1 MEQLHLPVQVELDL
15 SLDRVLSPLL
25 FGDNLEHT
33 RDCVNS
39 GLSAQMLKNRKFVGR
54 PDRYGCAMGW
64 YRIGKHASFTLSYDR
79 PFTRHHKSYHMNRI
93 LERQSQMI
101 TAYHPEITGFGQNA
115 IFVRKDTNY
124 LFRLTA
130 FAFSAMD
137 VDIRLIGSR
146 GDTLAHQT
154 VTVMGGPFSPY
165 DMILSPSQDDDNAR
179 LEITFEGPGTL
190 IIGAVSMMPEETFRG
205 MRLDVIEKMKELGI
219 RLLRWPGGNFSGEYN
234 WKDGLLDR
242 EERSPFQSYLWI
254 ETQPH
259 TYGFDFHEISTDDFI
274 ALCREIGAEPFITIN
289 PTWSTT
295 GDSADWVEYCNGSV
309 DTPYGALRAQRGNPE
324 PYNVKFWSL
333 GNEFGYGHMEGTNGP
348 GEYAEAVR
356 KHAEAMLKIDPT
368 LRLCS
373 SGPYPNTD
381 WAEHSAKALKDIAPT
396 VSLHHY
402 ATYPEYMD
410 PATVKEDYYRF
421 ISTPDTE
428 YLPRMQELRKQLGDG
443 ISISYDEWNAW
454 VAWFRPGSISEG
466 IFAARFLN
474 MLYMN
479 AEKYGVSQA
488 CHFESCN
495 EGAILVTP
503 DQARLTPTGHAIAAM
518 GDHAGGKVCCLRD
531 DVVATRKGDT
541 VTLTLINRSYDQEKT
556 FRIPKVGGLTSA
568 VLYSGEGV
576 VPHTFFEVTDLAVT
590 EEPEHI
596 RAVLPA
602 HSIAV
607 VKIGLVR

>member
-1 MEQLHLPVQVELDL
+1 MEHLHQPVNVTLDL
-15 SLDRVLSPLL
+15 SSEKVLSPLL

-33 RDCVNS
+33 RDCVSS

-64 YRIGKHASFTLSYDR
+64 YRIGPKTAFTLSYDR
-79 PFTRHHKSYHMNRI
+79 PYTRHHESYRMSRL
-93 LERQSQMI
+93 LERQSQVI
-101 TAYHPEITGFGQNA
+101 TAHRPEIAGFGQDGLC
-115 IFVRKDTNY
+115 VRKEAVYQFKMTAY
-124 LFRLTA
+124 ALSPLT
-130 FAFSAMD
+130 
-137 VDIRLIGSR
+137 VDIRMKSSR
-146 GDTLAHQT
+146 GNILEHKSMT
-154 VTVMGGPFSPY
+154 VKSGSFSAY
-165 DMILSPSQDDDNAR
+165 DLLLSPSQDDSDAR
-179 LEITFEGPGTL
+179 LEITFMGPGSL
-190 IIGAVSMMPEETFRG
+190 IVGAVSMMPQDNFRG
-205 MRLDVIEKMKELGI
+205 MRPDVIGRMKELGI
-219 RLLRWPGGNFSGEYN
+219 RLLRWPGGNFSGEYH
-234 WKDGLLDR
+234 WKDGLLAR
-242 EERSPFQSYLWI
+242 EERAPFQSYLWI

-259 TYGFDFHEISTDDFI
+259 TLGFDFHEINTDDFI
-274 ALCREIGAEPFITIN
+274 ALCCEIGAEPFITIN
-289 PTWSTT
+289 PTWSTPE
-295 GDSADWVEYCNGSV
+295 DNAHWVEYCNGSQ
-309 DTPYGALRAQRGNPE
+309 DTPYGALRARRGHPE
-324 PYNVKFWSL
+324 PYGVQFWSL
-333 GNEFGYGHMEGTNGP
+333 GNEFGYGHMEGTNGSA
-348 GEYAEAVR
+348 EYAEAVR
-356 KHAEAMLKIDPT
+356 KHAEAMLKVDPT

-410 PATVKEDYYRF
+410 PAATEAEYYRF

-428 YLPRMQELRKQLGDG
+428 YLPRMQQLRKQLGDS

-503 DQARLTPTGHAIAAM
+503 DRARLTPTGHAIAAM
-518 GDHAGGKVCCLRD
+518 RDHAGGKVCCLRD
-531 DVVATRKGDT
+531 DVVATRKDDT
-541 VTLTLINRSYDQEKT
+541 VTLTLINRSYDREKT
-556 FRIPKVGGLTSA
+556 FRIPKAGDLTSA

-576 VPHTFFEVTDLAVT
+576 VPHTFFEVTDLSVT
-590 EEPEHI
+590 EESEHFH
-596 RAVLPA
+596 AVLPA

-607 VKIGLVR
+607 VKLGPVR

>member
-1 MEQLHLPVQVELDL
+1 MEHLHQPVNVTLDL
-15 SLDRVLSPLL
+15 SSEKVLSPLL

-64 YRIGKHASFTLSYDR
+64 YRIGPKTAFTLSYDR
-79 PFTRHHKSYHMNRI
+79 PYTRHHESYRMSRL
-93 LERQSQMI
+93 LERQSQVI
-101 TAYHPEITGFGQNA
+101 TAYRPEIAGFGQDGLC
-115 IFVRKDTNY
+115 VRKGSAY
-124 LFRLTA
+124 LFKMTAYALSPLT
-130 FAFSAMD
+130 
-137 VDIRLIGSR
+137 VDIRMKSSR
-146 GDTLAHQT
+146 GDILEHQSMT
-154 VTVMGGPFSPY
+154 VKSGSFSAS
-165 DMILSPSQDDDNAR
+165 DLLLSPSQDDSDAR
-179 LEITFEGPGTL
+179 LEITFMGPGSL
-190 IIGAVSMMPEETFRG
+190 IVGAVSMMPQDNFRG
-205 MRLDVIEKMKELGI
+205 MRPDVIGRMKELGI
-219 RLLRWPGGNFSGEYN
+219 RLLRWPGGNFSGEYH

-259 TYGFDFHEISTDDFI
+259 TLGFDFHEINIDDFI

-289 PTWSTT
+289 PTWSTPE
-295 GDSADWVEYCNGSV
+295 DNAHWVEYCNGSQ
-309 DTPYGALRAQRGNPE
+309 DTPYGALRARRGHPE
-324 PYNVKFWSL
+324 PYGVQFWSL

-348 GEYAEAVR
+348 AEYAEAVR
-356 KHAEAMLKIDPT
+356 KHAEAMLKVDPT

-373 SGPYPNTD
+373 SGPYPSTD

-410 PATVKEDYYRF
+410 PATMEAEYYRF

-428 YLPRMQELRKQLGDG
+428 YLPRMQQLRKQLGDG
-443 ISISYDEWNAW
+443 ITISYDEWNAW

-503 DQARLTPTGHAIAAM
+503 DRARLTPTGHAIAAM
-518 GDHAGGKVCCLRD
+518 RDHAGGKVCCLRD
-531 DVVATRKGDT
+531 DVVATRKDDT
-541 VTLTLINRSYDQEKT
+541 VTLTLINRSYDREKN
-556 FRIPKVGGLTSA
+556 FRIPKAGDLTSA

-607 VKIGLVR
+607 VKLGPVR